1 MGYIYS
7 FITVKFYPIIELKVG
22 NLAVFLFFGVSAF
35 LGSIF
40 LAIFLPETH
49 GKSLHDI
56 EEYFK
61 GNFLL
66 LQKYIYISSFTKFII
81 IMY

>member
-7 FITVKFYPIIELKVG
+7 FITVKFYPIIELQVG

-61 GNFLL
+61 GTFYFYKNIFIHIVLL
-66 LQKYIYISSFTKFII
+66 NILL
-81 IMY
+81 

>member
-7 FITVKFYPIIELKVG
+7 FIAVKFYPIIELEVG
-22 NLAVFLFFGVSAF
+22 NIDVFLFFGVSAF
-35 LGSIF
+35 FGSIF

-49 GKSLHDI
+49 GKSLHEI

-61 GNFLL
+61 GKIF
-66 LQKYIYISSFTKFII
+66 KYCF
-81 IMY
+81 